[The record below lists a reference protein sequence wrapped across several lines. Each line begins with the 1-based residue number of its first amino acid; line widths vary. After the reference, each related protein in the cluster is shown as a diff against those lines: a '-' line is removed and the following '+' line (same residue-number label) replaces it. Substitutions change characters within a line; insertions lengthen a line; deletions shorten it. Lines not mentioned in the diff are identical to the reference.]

1 MAGHDHPHDHAGHD
15 HAGHDHGHRH
25 SHGGSHHGG
34 GHGGGHVHAP
44 ASFGRAFAIGIV
56 LNTGFVI
63 VEAGYGFASQSMALV
78 ADAGHNLSD
87 VLGLVVAWIAS
98 VLVKRAPSP
107 RFTYGLRSSSI
118 LAALFNAVFLLVATG
133 AIIWE
138 AILRLLAPEPVAGVT
153 VMVVAGIGIVI
164 NGITAWLFASG
175 KGSDI
180 NIRGAYLH
188 MVADAAVSLGVVL
201 AGLAIVLTGAAWID
215 PAVSLAIAGLIVWM
229 TWGLLRDSVIMALSA
244 VPPGIDPEA
253 VRGFLR
259 ARPGVSALHDL
270 HIWPM
275 STTEIALTVH
285 LVMPGGHP
293 GNAFLLGL
301 AEDLRKTF
309 GIGHATVQIEGADG
323 PACILASEDVV

>member
-1 MAGHDHPHDHAGHD
+1 MAGHHHDHDHVGHD
-15 HAGHDHGHRH
+15 HVGHDHVGHDHGHRH
-25 SHGGSHHGG
+25 SHGGHGG
-34 GHGGGHVHAP
+34 HSHAP
-44 ASFGRAFAIGIV
+44 ASFGRAFAIGIA

-87 VLGLVVAWIAS
+87 VLGLAVAWIAS

-107 RFTYGLRSSSI
+107 RFTYGLRGSSI

-133 AIIWE
+133 AIAWE
-138 AILRLLAPEPVAGVT
+138 AILRLMSPEPVAGVT
-153 VMVVAGIGIVI
+153 VMVVAGIGIAI
-164 NGITAWLFASG
+164 NGATALLFASG

-188 MVADAAVSLGVVL
+188 MAADAAVSLGVVL
-201 AGLAIVLTGAAWID
+201 AGLAIVLTGALWID
-215 PAVSLAIAGLIVWM
+215 PVVSLIIAGLIVWM
-229 TWGLLRDSVIMALSA
+229 TWGLLRDSMIMALSA
-244 VPPGIDPEA
+244 VPPNIDPAA
-253 VRGFLR
+253 VRGFLA
-259 ARPGVSALHDL
+259 ARPGVAMLHDL

-275 STTEIALTVH
+275 STTEIALTAH

-323 PACILASEDVV
+323 PACILAPEDVV